1 MSARW
6 LIAALI
12 LAALMIA
19 AAVPIGM
26 AQEPLGRDEI
36 IKLLGKNVKAMRI
49 APEALPDPGRA
60 TTDAA
65 ELEAMAALRELLP
78 KLPSAS
84 FKLDFEYGSD
94 TIRKE
99 AEHTL
104 AQLGEAL
111 ADPNMRQFRY
121 VIVGHTDAAEGRS
134 SKGAGL
140 SKQRAAAVRDYLVK
154 NHAIPADRLVIV
166 GFGNDMPQEPS
177 NPLSPVNRRVEVI
190 NIGH

>member
-1 MSARW
+1 MLARW
-6 LIAALI
+6 LIGAIL
-12 LAALMIA
+12 LAAWVFA
-19 AAVPIGM
+19 AAIPLGM
-26 AQEPLGRDEI
+26 AQEPLDRDEI
-36 IKLLGKNVKAMRI
+36 IKRLGKNVKAMRI

-60 TTDAA
+60 PTDAA
-65 ELEAMAALRELLP
+65 ELAAIKALRELLP

-84 FKLDFEYGSD
+84 FKLDFEYGSN

-104 AQLGEAL
+104 GQLGEAL
-111 ADPNMRQFRY
+111 ADPNMRQFRF

-134 SKGAGL
+134 KGEGL
-140 SKQRAAAVRDYLVK
+140 SKQRAAAVRDYLVQ

-190 NIGH
+190 NIGQ